1 MSAARSPGAVAALGA
16 SKIDDLGWR
25 VGLKISHPSTQGQRR
40 VDRRLAF
47 LACASARFDLVETG
61 EMTLDEAVDGNFVER
76 FRAVAEIVC
85 ACECQMIEAWERDYP
100 RLPPRR
106 QPHRRDF
113 GGSAA
118 PSVVDALLF
127 ELSRYGLPRLNNEKT
142 QGRLAELSVDQL
154 REISARLV
162 RMKPRYPEITAEL
175 LDVLT
180 DQIK

>member
-1 MSAARSPGAVAALGA
+1 MSTVKSPGALE
-16 SKIDDLGWR
+16 IDDLGRR
-25 VGLKISHPSTQGQRR
+25 VSLKISHPPKEGQRR
-40 VDRRLAF
+40 IDHRLAF

-76 FRAVAEIVC
+76 FRAVADITC
-85 ACECQMIEAWERDYP
+85 RCEREMLERWERDDAH
-100 RLPPRR
+100 RPPLQRT
-106 QPHRRDF
+106 HRRDF
-113 GGSAA
+113 GDSAA
-118 PSVVDALLF
+118 TSVVDAVLF

-154 REISARLV
+154 RDVRTRLA

-175 LDVLT
+175 IDVLR

>member
-1 MSAARSPGAVAALGA
+1 MTAAAIAAVT
-16 SKIDDLGWR
+16 
-25 VGLKISHPSTQGQRR
+25 TQI
-40 VDRRLAF
+40 DRRLAF

-61 EMTLDEAVDGNFVER
+61 EMMLDEAVDSNFVER

-142 QGRLAELSVDQL
+142 QRRLAELSVDQL
-154 REISARLV
+154 REVSALLV

-175 LDVLT
+175 LDVLR
-180 DQIK
+180 DQIKMTQESASS

>member
-1 MSAARSPGAVAALGA
+1 MPVTNANRAIGDGAVRQADIDVKGPASNSQFHNSRQVDPRAVFLLRAAARFELFEAGAMTVDEAL
-16 SKIDDLGWR
+16 DD
-25 VGLKISHPSTQGQRR
+25 
-40 VDRRLAF
+40 A
-47 LACASARFDLVETG
+47 LVE
-61 EMTLDEAVDGNFVER
+61 D
-76 FRAVAEIVC
+76 FRAVAEITC
-85 ACECQMIEAWERDYP
+85 RCEREMIERWGHDYP
-100 RLPPRR
+100 HRPPPRR
-106 QPHRRDF
+106 AHRRDF
-113 GGSAA
+113 GDKAA
-118 PSVVDALLF
+118 ASVVDALLF

>member
-1 MSAARSPGAVAALGA
+1 MTEAGSPGAVAALGA
-16 SKIDDLGWR
+16 SKIDDLGRR
-25 VGLKISHPSTQGQRR
+25 VGLKISHPPTQGQRR
-40 VDRRLAF
+40 IDRPLAF

-61 EMTLDEAVDGNFVER
+61 EMTLDEAVDDNFVER

-100 RLPPRR
+100 HLPTRR
-106 QPHRRDF
+106 QTPRQDF
-113 GGSAA
+113 GDGAA

-127 ELSRYGLPRLNNEKT
+127 ELSRYGLSRLNNEKT
-142 QGRLAELSVDQL
+142 QGRLAKLSVDQL
-154 REISARLV
+154 RDVSARLV

-175 LDVLT
+175 LDVLR